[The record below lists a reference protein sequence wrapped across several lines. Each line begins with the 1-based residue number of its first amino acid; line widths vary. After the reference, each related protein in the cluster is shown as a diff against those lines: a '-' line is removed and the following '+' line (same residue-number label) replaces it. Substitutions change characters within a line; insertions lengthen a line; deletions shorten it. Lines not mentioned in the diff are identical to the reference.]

1 MLVDMGVIVGKVL
14 MGIVG
19 GGFVL
24 FFLKVF
30 SFFLIVFGIVFSVSI
45 VVFLLFGVIGLGS

>member
-1 MLVDMGVIVGKVL
+1 MVDMGVIVGNVL

-19 GGFVL
+19 GGFSL

-30 SFFLIVFGIVFSVSI
+30 SFFLIVFGIVFSVNI

>member
-1 MLVDMGVIVGKVL
+1 MIVDMGVIVGNVL

-30 SFFLIVFGIVFSVSI
+30 SFFLVVFGIVFSESI

>member
-1 MLVDMGVIVGKVL
+1 MVDMGVIVGNVL

-19 GGFVL
+19 GGFGF

-45 VVFLLFGVIGLGS
+45 VVFLLFGVISLGS

>member
-1 MLVDMGVIVGKVL
+1 MVDVGVIVGKVL

-19 GGFVL
+19 GGFGL

>member
-1 MLVDMGVIVGKVL
+1 MIVDMGVIVGNVL

-19 GGFVL
+19 GGFGF

-30 SFFLIVFGIVFSVSI
+30 SFFLVVFGIVFSVSI